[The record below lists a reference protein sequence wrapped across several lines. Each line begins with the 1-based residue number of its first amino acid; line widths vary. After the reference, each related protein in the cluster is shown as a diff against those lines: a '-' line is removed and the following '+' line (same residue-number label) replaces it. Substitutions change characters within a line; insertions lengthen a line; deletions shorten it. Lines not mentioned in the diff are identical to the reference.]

1 MAGITQLYDIF
12 KKTPEEVEKLFDT
25 EIEVTEKLDGS
36 RISVEIREGA
46 TKIFKKND
54 SSPIT
59 SIDRILSRYYEKAV
73 SHFENF
79 TPEKFKTIPENWRF
93 GFEYFPTLRPVSI
106 AYDRMPLNHLVL
118 TDISVRDGKGRVTE
132 VITDKPTLD
141 EWAEILEVE
150 GPPLIFKGR
159 LSPQQKESILEF
171 LNSSKED
178 LFKKFKTESFMAFLL
193 KTLDPSI
200 SKSFMQNSIDKDI
213 EAIVFRFDGKN
224 PLKVMNPVYELSKS
238 VKEKAKPSDMY
249 GLTLYAF
256 QEFFSTFELRKIK
269 LKSETYEDRYVEL
282 ISEAFN
288 SFVNSPVYKNN
299 FSGEV
304 EFDLPDFLTREE
316 ARENLSLVKNEETR
330 KLLQNSATN
339 RELFKIMLAAMRS
352 HKKKPMGF
360 FKKELVIYHNR
371 LVDKIADFVNAG
383 IKENFF
389 SFDRF
394 REVFLVSENHA
405 EEIYDK
411 VFEVNAIE
419 KTVDISEI
427 PQEEKTAESPAITT
441 LKSLFLPIAS
451 SNSKENVV
459 LMYGK
464 FLPFNL
470 GHLTVCKD
478 NLDRGY
484 RTVIVAK
491 YPGYQDI
498 SESTL
503 KMSLEKACD
512 ENEKHLAGYMLNDTP
527 DYTSLINSLR
537 KKGLRVVEFAGS
549 EDDCKEFDSQLD
561 SRISTNVSQHVM
573 SAKNVHE
580 AIREGNYEKY
590 KKLVPPSQHGM
601 FHRIKS
607 ELK

>member
-1 MAGITQLYDIF
+1 
-12 KKTPEEVEKLFDT
+12 
-25 EIEVTEKLDGS
+25 
-36 RISVEIREGA
+36 
-46 TKIFKKND
+46 
-54 SSPIT
+54 
-59 SIDRILSRYYEKAV
+59 
-73 SHFENF
+73 
-79 TPEKFKTIPENWRF
+79 
-93 GFEYFPTLRPVSI
+93 
-106 AYDRMPLNHLVL
+106 
-118 TDISVRDGKGRVTE
+118 
-132 VITDKPTLD
+132 
-141 EWAEILEVE
+141 
-150 GPPLIFKGR
+150 
-159 LSPQQKESILEF
+159 
-171 LNSSKED
+171 
-178 LFKKFKTESFMAFLL
+178 
-193 KTLDPSI
+193 
-200 SKSFMQNSIDKDI
+200 
-213 EAIVFRFDGKN
+213 
-224 PLKVMNPVYELSKS
+224 
-238 VKEKAKPSDMY
+238 
-249 GLTLYAF
+249 
-256 QEFFSTFELRKIK
+256 
-269 LKSETYEDRYVEL
+269 
-282 ISEAFN
+282 
-288 SFVNSPVYKNN
+288 
-299 FSGEV
+299 
-304 EFDLPDFLTREE
+304 
-316 ARENLSLVKNEETR
+316 
-330 KLLQNSATN
+330 
-339 RELFKIMLAAMRS
+339 
-352 HKKKPMGF
+352 MGF